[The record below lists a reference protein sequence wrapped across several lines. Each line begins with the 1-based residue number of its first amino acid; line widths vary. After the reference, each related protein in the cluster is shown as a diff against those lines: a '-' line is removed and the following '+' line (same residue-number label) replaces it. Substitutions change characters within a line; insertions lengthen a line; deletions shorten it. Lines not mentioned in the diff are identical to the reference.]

1 MVERSLKRIKKL
13 QFNVSQENM
22 IKRYVVLFLILLV
35 YISLC
40 YGIYGDKIKDRVLSF
55 NESQAEPYE
64 ELKNGDEIEQE
75 IKLYTRDISK
85 ITLYTATFGNND
97 AGNGYISL
105 TLRETLLQKRK

>member
-40 YGIYGDKIKDRVLSF
+40 YGIYGDKIKDRVLSLMSLRQ
-55 NESQAEPYE
+55 N
-64 ELKNGDEIEQE
+64 LMKN
-75 IKLYTRDISK
+75 
-85 ITLYTATFGNND
+85 
-97 AGNGYISL
+97 
-105 TLRETLLQKRK
+105 